1 MSYLFIWIPDKTSLI
16 RIDLKWLFFFPRA
29 LDAIDKILDNIVLAP
44 SAEKASKKE
53 ERIKNLKLWCY

>member
-16 RIDLKWLFFFPRA
+16 RIDLKWLFLPRA
-29 LDAIDKILDNIVLAP
+29 LDAIDKKLDNIVLAP

-53 ERIKNLKLWCY
+53 ERIKNLK